1 MGDRRPRRRYLATGR
16 DARHGGHL
24 RDAGARLVS
33 ALPAEFDRFF
43 PVMPQRSNTAGVEL
57 RGVHAAVRRHVRF
70 EQFNLMSATP
80 PQTGF
85 DIVLCRNV
93 LIYLTVPARAKAL
106 SALQLGLRPGGYL
119 MLGPTDALADGTRYD
134 A

>member
-1 MGDRRPRRRYLATGR
+1 
-16 DARHGGHL
+16 
-24 RDAGARLVS
+24 
-33 ALPAEFDRFF
+33 
-43 PVMPQRSNTAGVEL
+43 
-57 RGVHAAVRRHVRF
+57 
-70 EQFNLMSATP
+70 MSARP
-80 PQTGF
+80 PQIGF

-134 A
+134 ACWSDGAVAYRLKTGDG